1 MSSHRVAAGAGLR
14 IRGATIRLLRA
25 HPALAAAALTSI
37 RRVAPPGLRARAYR
51 SVSWPLARA
60 LSVQLDVPAV
70 GGTMRVH
77 TGDTIGCVV
86 AVSGVWE
93 PSITAVLRGVLT
105 RGDVFVDVG
114 AHIGYHTLLAAGLVG
129 EQGRVYAFE
138 PSPERHA
145 DLVANLARNAISNV
159 TAFELA
165 GGERESVGTL
175 FLAPGTNTSASTM
188 VARAAREASAGR
200 ERREVRVVPVQDCI
214 AGEDLGRVRVVKVD
228 VEGFEIEVLR
238 GLDRI
243 LGGRS
248 PLAVVIEISPEWAAE
263 SPGPFVDRLCR
274 EHGFAL
280 WRVANEYS
288 VDAYFPTRPEP
299 PYRID
304 FVPDERAD
312 LILARGIDLD
322 IPA

>member
-1 MSSHRVAAGAGLR
+1 
-14 IRGATIRLLRA
+14 
-25 HPALAAAALTSI
+25 
-37 RRVAPPGLRARAYR
+37 
-51 SVSWPLARA
+51 LART
-60 LSVQLDVPAV
+60 LSMHLEVPAA
-70 GGTMRVH
+70 GGTMKVD

-93 PSITAVLRGVLT
+93 PNITAFLRGVLT

-129 EQGRVYAFE
+129 EHGRVYAFE

-145 DLVANLARNAISNV
+145 DLAANLARNATSNV

-165 GGERESVGTL
+165 GGGRESVGTL
-175 FLAPGTNTSASTM
+175 FLAPRTNTSASTM
-188 VARAAREASAGR
+188 VARAARDASAGR

-243 LGGRS
+243 LGGHS
-248 PLAVVIEISPEWAAE
+248 PLALVIEISPEWATE
-263 SPGPFVDRLCR
+263 SPGPFVDGLCR
-274 EHGFAL
+274 EHGFTL
-280 WRVANEYS
+280 WRVANEYT

-304 FVPDERAD
+304 AVPDERAD
-312 LILARGIDLD
+312 LILARGISPEM
-322 IPA
+322 PA